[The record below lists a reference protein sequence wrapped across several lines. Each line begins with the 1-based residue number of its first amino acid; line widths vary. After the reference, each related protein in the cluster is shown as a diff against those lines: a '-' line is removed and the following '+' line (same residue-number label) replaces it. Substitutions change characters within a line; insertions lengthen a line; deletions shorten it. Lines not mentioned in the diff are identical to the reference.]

1 MLALMLL
8 KMMFFCFADF
18 SRAAPEKRIIFK
30 SQNNELAVAGSH
42 KNLASINATLFFPV
56 TPMVLQS
63 L

>member
-1 MLALMLL
+1 
-8 KMMFFCFADF
+8 MFFCFADF